1 MKVRL
6 LCLIKSVSVDA
17 LFCFGEIITMNILIV
32 GNGFDL
38 SHYLPTKYDHF
49 MDVMSAIE
57 GKNTGGLPKNLEEMK
72 IDEWLNLIDKTFQ
85 KREGMEQP
93 PHHMNFDELFS
104 KTRDPN
110 FIEKTKEFYLTDSI
124 LLSAQDVIKAQYRLS
139 LNCWYQ
145 YFKNHVE
152 EIKTWI
158 DFEQKIESAL
168 ALVCR
173 FIRKIDSKFEK
184 YGKFEP
190 TLKFLTKTNSEK
202 DDNLFYIS
210 ELDFKLLVK
219 LKLCMENNDFGK
231 TKNYGGLGAMP
242 DNRKGFISNN
252 WFHAQEK
259 VDYGFS
265 AEKYI
270 SFLNSQLE
278 EFIEIFNLYLNLIV
292 DKLKTKNSF
301 IIDSE
306 NWQKPEKIF
315 SFNYTSTYQQIHVA
329 VAVEYLHGSHGEK
342 QNIVLG
348 IDELKDESLKKLK
361 AFGFTKYHQKLFK
374 DTDYLFL
381 DIYKNKIKMDKQK
394 VIDLKD
400 QLKGEIRS
408 EYRNYLNQDIDNK
421 ENSKLNLKIA
431 IWGHSLD
438 VSDKD
443 YIVDLFSLND
453 GMDRNVSIT
462 VYYFDKNAKFSLLNN
477 LLSILDKDK
486 VEQWMKNKW
495 LQFKPNPEIKFTEAI
510 F

>member
-1 MKVRL
+1 
-6 LCLIKSVSVDA
+6 
-17 LFCFGEIITMNILIV
+17 MNILIV

-49 MDVMSAIE
+49 MVAMDAIE
-57 GKNTGGLPKNLEEMK
+57 KWDKSKGDMGFDDIFGRDYWFKDDKRGEEWQNKFFQYTKAMYKTNEIKISVEQVIKLKKKLEE
-72 IDEWLNLIDKTFQ
+72 N
-85 KREGMEQP
+85 
-93 PHHMNFDELFS
+93 
-104 KTRDPN
+104 
-110 FIEKTKEFYLTDSI
+110 
-124 LLSAQDVIKAQYRLS
+124 V
-139 LNCWYQ
+139 WYQ
-145 YFKNHVE
+145 YFSDHVKE
-152 EIKTWI
+152 VKTWI

-202 DDNLFYIS
+202 DDNLFYVS

-231 TKNYGGLGAMP
+231 TKSYGGLGAMP
-242 DNRKGFISNN
+242 DNRKGFINNN

-259 VDYGFS
+259 IDYGFS

-408 EYRNYLNQDIDNK
+408 EYRNYLSQDIDTNK
-421 ENSKLNLKIA
+421 KNRKLNLKIA

-443 YIVDLFSLND
+443 YILDLFNLND
-453 GMDRNVSIT
+453 DMDRNVRVL
-462 VYYFDKNAKFSLLNN
+462 VYYFDKNSKFSLLNN
-477 LLSILDKDK
+477 LLSILGKDK
-486 VEQWMKNKW
+486 VEHWMKNKW
-495 LQFKPNPEIKFTEAI
+495 LEFKENPKIIDVSEIELENLPKIAEA
-510 F
+510 